1 MSASRRAL
9 YWQNSRKRIIIPGS
23 MARLPNKTRPT
34 KRGQPDEE
42 IVQAHKIIAGI
53 VDRYC
58 DGTEDFATRSMM
70 FRGILGQLASRFC
83 WKG

>member
-1 MSASRRAL
+1 MIVGTSTDFADVTL
-9 YWQNSRKRIIIPGS
+9 
-23 MARLPNKTRPT
+23 PT
-34 KRGQPDEE
+34 KRGQPDEG
-42 IVQAHKIIAGI
+42 IVQAHKIIAKI

-70 FRGILGQLASRFC
+70 FRGILGQLASHFC